1 MRIVFIG
8 QKGIPA
14 TFGGIEYH
22 VDNLSRRLVERGH
35 DVSVFVRSWYTDAS
49 LKSHN
54 GVRLIHVPTIK
65 TKHLDA
71 SLHSL
76 LSSLRALTLKA
87 DIVHYHAVGP
97 AFFSPIPR
105 ALGNTI
111 IATVHRLDWDSEKW
125 RSGAKAFLKA
135 GERVSA
141 RCAHRT
147 IVVSGELRDHFRRK
161 YGKEVELIPNGVDLP
176 VWKPIDIIREKF
188 GLEEK
193 NYILYLGRLVPEK
206 RADWLIRSF
215 LSLKRSS
222 HPKFTHVKLVIAGG
236 SSATDSYVQDLRG
249 LSAEDPDVV
258 FTGYVYG
265 EEKDE
270 LLSNAL
276 FFVLPSYLEGFPIV
290 LLEAKSHGLC
300 VLASDILPHREA
312 IKEGKDGIFFQA
324 GQQSDLTRKLQD
336 LVEHPETAAGMG
348 NTARQEALKYLSWDE
363 VVDQTLDVYEKTLEQ
378 RGTHRT
384 RGEGDIG

>member
-22 VDNLSRRLVERGH
+22 VDNLSQGLAERGH
-35 DVSVFVRSWYTDAS
+35 DVFVYVRSWYTDKG
-49 LKSHN
+49 LKRHN
-54 GVRLIHVPTIK
+54 GVRLVHIPTIK

-76 LSSLRALTLKA
+76 LSSLHSLTLKA
-87 DIVHYHAVGP
+87 DIVHYHALGP
-97 AFFSPIPR
+97 TFFSPIPLAMR
-105 ALGNTI
+105 NTI
-111 IATVHRLDWDSEKW
+111 ITTVHRLDWDSEKW
-125 RSGAKAFLKA
+125 NAGAKAFLKA

-141 RCAHRT
+141 RFAHRI
-147 IVVSGELRDHFRRK
+147 IVVSGELKDYFQQT

-176 VWKPIDIIREKF
+176 VSRPADIIRDKY
-188 GLEEK
+188 GLGDK
-193 NYILYLGRLVPEK
+193 NYILFLGRLVPEK
-206 RADWLIRSF
+206 RVDWLIRSF

-222 HPKFTHVKLVIAGG
+222 HPKFQRVKLVIAGG
-236 SSATDSYVQDLRG
+236 SSATDSYVHELRH
-249 LSAEDPDVV
+249 LSGGDPDVV
-258 FTGYVYG
+258 FTGYVHG

-312 IKEGKDGIFFQA
+312 IKDGKDGIFFHA
-324 GQQSDLTRKLQD
+324 GQHSDLTRKLQD
-336 LVEHPETAAGMG
+336 LVEHPEKAFGMG
-348 NTARQEALKYLSWDE
+348 NTAKREILKHLSWDD
-363 VVDQTLDVYEKTLEQ
+363 VVDQTLDVYIRVLERQ
-378 RGTHRT
+378 GISLIPR
-384 RGEGDIG
+384 

>member
-22 VDNLSRRLVERGH
+22 VDNLSQGLAERGH
-35 DVSVFVRSWYTDAS
+35 DVCVYVRSWYTDKS
-49 LKSHN
+49 LKRHN

-76 LSSLRALTLKA
+76 LSSLHALTLKA

-97 AFFSPIPR
+97 TFFSPIPLV
-105 ALGNTI
+105 LGNTI
-111 IATVHRLDWDSEKW
+111 VATVHRLDWDSEKW
-125 RSGAKAFLKA
+125 NPGAKAFLKA

-141 RCAHRT
+141 RFAHRT
-147 IVVSGELRDHFRRK
+147 IVVSGELKAHFQRK
-161 YGKEVELIPNGVDLP
+161 YRKEAELIPNGVDLP
-176 VWKPIDIIREKF
+176 AWRAADIIREKY

-193 NYILYLGRLVPEK
+193 NYILFLGRLVPEK

-222 HPKFTHVKLVIAGG
+222 HPQFRRIKLVIAGG
-236 SSATDSYVQDLRG
+236 SSATDSYVHELRRLG
-249 LSAEDPDVV
+249 AGDPDIV

-265 EEKDE
+265 DEKNE

-312 IKEGKDGIFFQA
+312 IKEGKDGIFF
-324 GQQSDLTRKLQD
+324 
-336 LVEHPETAAGMG
+336 H
-348 NTARQEALKYLSWDE
+348 ARSCRWRWSLRRSP
-363 VVDQTLDVYEKTLEQ
+363 
-378 RGTHRT
+378 
-384 RGEGDIG
+384 I